1 MIEVLWL
8 YCWLALCVQNII
20 SRILPIS
27 SFTAIMMNS
36 IEVKHCSL
44 CFHNGEPEEFYRWGN
59 VYTTWWCNDAWS
71 IDDASCSLIKIACF
85 SDYKWCILNWGWCF
99 YYVSRF
105 IFSLQLSQLED
116 PRRPSGDLP
125 CAAQVRLQP
134 LRRHRRCRPHPQVA
148 FHVIES
154 VPCAKLLLR
163 RYCPLNKDGTFSYG
177 ASLPQLK
184 TRRNAAGNFSSRR
197 FLLW

>member
-85 SDYKWCILNWGWCF
+85 SVWVEYLEMRFMLLLCF
-99 YYVSRF
+99 SPS
-105 IFSLQLSQLED
+105 IFSAALTTWRPATAEWWPALCCASSSATSAA
-116 PRRPSGDLP
+116 PPVMSPTPSGCFP
-125 CAAQVRLQP
+125 
-134 LRRHRRCRPHPQVA
+134 RHWKCFV
-148 FHVIES
+148 
-154 VPCAKLLLR
+154 C
-163 RYCPLNKDGTFSYG
+163 
-177 ASLPQLK
+177 
-184 TRRNAAGNFSSRR
+184 
-197 FLLW
+197 